1 MWTCLEIRWLPIN
14 FPRFLS
20 GKQSACNARDL
31 GSIPG
36 SGRSPGEENGNPFQ
50 YFSLENSMK
59 RRIWWATAHG
69 SQRVGH
75 NWATNTSFN
84 FNKLRWG
91 HTEVRWA
98 AHPVWWCPYKSG
110 TFGHT
115 HTHTH
120 KENVSEGESRAW
132 ADVSMSRGGP
142 AIASKQLEAT
152 EEADSSSQPPEGAY
166 PADILS

>member
-1 MWTCLEIRWLPIN
+1 MWTYLEIRRLPIN

-59 RRIWWATAHG
+59 RGIWWATAHG

-84 FNKLRWG
+84 CNKLRWG

-98 AHPVWWCPYKSG
+98 AHPVWWCPYKNG

-120 KENVSEGESRAW
+120 THTRRMSVKVKAELELMFPWAEEGQ
-132 ADVSMSRGGP
+132 
-142 AIASKQLEAT
+142 QLLANN
-152 EEADSSSQPPEGAY
+152 
-166 PADILS
+166 